1 MAKRVVWTESAW
13 IDLEAIADFIAR
25 DSPYYAASFVR
36 EIRSQARSLSRM
48 SARGRVVP
56 EISDRQIRELFV
68 QSYRRIYKTERS
80 RVAILALVHGAR
92 DLEALW
98 AKNKTKLQ
106 G

>member
-1 MAKRVVWTESAW
+1 VAKKIVWTESAW
-13 IDLEAIADFIAR
+13 IDLETVADFIAR

-36 EIRSQARSLSRM
+36 EIRNHARSLSRM

-56 EISDRQIRELFV
+56 EIGDRQIRELFV
-68 QSYRRIYKTERS
+68 QSYRLIYKVERS

-98 AKNKTKLQ
+98 TKKQ
-106 G
+106 S

>member
-1 MAKRVVWTESAW
+1 MVKKVVWTESAW

-36 EIRSQARSLSRM
+36 EVRSHARSLSRM

-56 EISDRQIRELFV
+56 EIGDRRIRELFV
-68 QSYRRIYKTERS
+68 QSYRLVYKADRS

-98 AKNKTKLQ
+98 AKRRS
-106 G
+106 